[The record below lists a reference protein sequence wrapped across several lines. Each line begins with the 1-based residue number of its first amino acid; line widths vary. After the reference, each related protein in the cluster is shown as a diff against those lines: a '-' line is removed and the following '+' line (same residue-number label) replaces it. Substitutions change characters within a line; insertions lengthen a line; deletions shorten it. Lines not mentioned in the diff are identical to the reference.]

1 MAHEE
6 KIRKIKAGNCGQLIW
21 RVLWS
26 HMGLSCTTRTPGQS
40 GGSTPVRRL
49 AWLLAIPAIIFSIVA
64 IGFSQT
70 SATISNAQ
78 KVSQPVQQAG
88 PSTEAKSTEKEKKKK
103 KKKILTRGS
112 IAAAPIPISSPAIGS
127 GIVPVVGYIF
137 PLSLKDKKSP
147 PSVIGA
153 AGLLTNNSSR
163 GFALIGQLFMK
174 EDTYELV
181 AGYVHGNL
189 DYNIYGES
197 ILQGQKLGLEQT
209 GDGYMVEFLRRIAWR
224 FFAGPRFI
232 DGHSFITV
240 QKDQFPNFPIP
251 PDAGLH
257 TNLVAIGAKVTRDT
271 TPNRFYPVDGTKFS
285 FTSDFFSQSLG
296 SKYSFQSYK
305 TEFDKYWSLSAKQ
318 VLAYDAYLCAT
329 GGTPPFY
336 GNCIY
341 GTGNELRGYTAGQY
355 FDRYMAATQLEYR
368 LVLPKRFGLVAFG
381 GIGGV
386 RAGDEQLL
394 QSSHFLPDI
403 GAGVRFMVSKKYHV
417 NMRADYGQGTNG
429 HTFGLGV
436 LEAF

>member
-1 MAHEE
+1 MAHQE
-6 KIRKIKAGNCGQLIW
+6 KTRKIKARNCGQLIC
-21 RVLWS
+21 RALRL
-26 HMGLSCTTRTPGQS
+26 HMGLSHTTRKPGLS
-40 GGSTPVRRL
+40 AASSPLRAF
-49 AWLLAIPAIIFSIVA
+49 AWLLVVA
-64 IGFSQT
+64 AMAFCFTTAAFGQT
-70 SATISNAQ
+70 SATISSSQ
-78 KVSQPVQQAG
+78 KVTSPAQEATGPAPDASSQT
-88 PSTEAKSTEKEKKKK
+88 SKKKK
-103 KKKILTRGS
+103 KKKILRRGE

-127 GIVPVVGYIF
+127 GLVPVVGYIF

-153 AGLLTNNSSR
+153 AGLITNNSSR
-163 GFALIGQLFMK
+163 GLALIGQLFFK
-174 EDTYELV
+174 EDTYELT

-189 DYNIYGES
+189 DYNIYGEGL
-197 ILQGQKLGLEQT
+197 LQGQKLGLEQT

-224 FFAGPRFI
+224 FLAGPRFI

-240 QKDQFPNFPIP
+240 QRDQFPNFPIP
-251 PDAGLH
+251 PDTGLH
-257 TNLVAIGAKVTRDT
+257 TNLIALGAKVTRDT

-305 TEFDKYWSLSAKQ
+305 TEFDKYWSLSPKQ

-341 GTGNELRGYTAGQY
+341 GSNNELRGYTAGQY
-355 FDRYMAATQLEYR
+355 FDRYMAATQVEYR
-368 LVLPKRFGLVAFG
+368 LVLPKRFGVVAFG

-386 RAGDEQLL
+386 RAGDTQLL
-394 QSSHFLPDI
+394 QSNHFLPDI
-403 GAGVRFMVSKKYHV
+403 GAGVRFEVSKKYHV
-417 NMRADYGQGTNG
+417 NMRADYGQGVNG

>member
-1 MAHEE
+1 
-6 KIRKIKAGNCGQLIW
+6 
-21 RVLWS
+21 
-26 HMGLSCTTRTPGQS
+26 MGLSHTTRTPGRPYR
-40 GGSTPVRRL
+40 STVVWCFWLWL
-49 AWLLAIPAIIFSIVA
+49 AVA
-64 IGFSQT
+64 VIGFSFPPLALSQT
-70 SATISNAQ
+70 SATISNAA
-78 KVSQPVQQAG
+78 KGTQPVQE
-88 PSTEAKSTEKEKKKK
+88 PSSSTPAKSSETPKKKK
-103 KKKILTRGS
+103 KKKILPRGS
-112 IAAAPIPISSPAIGS
+112 IAVAPIPISSPAIGS
-127 GIVPVVGYIF
+127 GIVPVMGYIF

-153 AGLLTNNSSR
+153 AGLITNNSSR
-163 GFALIGQLFMK
+163 GFALVGQLFMK
-174 EDTYELV
+174 EDTYELI

-189 DYNIYGES
+189 DYNIYGGG
-197 ILQGQKLGLEQT
+197 ILSGKKLGLEQT
-209 GDGYMVEFLRRIAWR
+209 GDGYMIEFLRRIAWR
-224 FFAGPRFI
+224 FLAGPRFI
-232 DGHSFITV
+232 EGHSFITV
-240 QKDQFPNFPIP
+240 QQDQFPNFPIP
-251 PDAGLH
+251 PDTGLH

-271 TPNRFYPVDGTKFS
+271 TPNRFYPVGGTKFS

-305 TEFDKYWSLSAKQ
+305 TEYDKYWSLSQKQ

-394 QSSHFLPDI
+394 QSNHFLPDI
-403 GAGVRFMVSKKYHV
+403 GAGLRFQVSKKYHV
-417 NMRADYGQGTNG
+417 NMRADYGQGVNG

>member
-1 MAHEE
+1 M
-6 KIRKIKAGNCGQLIW
+6 
-21 RVLWS
+21 
-26 HMGLSCTTRTPGQS
+26 
-40 GGSTPVRRL
+40 
-49 AWLLAIPAIIFSIVA
+49 
-64 IGFSQT
+64 
-70 SATISNAQ
+70 
-78 KVSQPVQQAG
+78 
-88 PSTEAKSTEKEKKKK
+88 
-103 KKKILTRGS
+103 
-112 IAAAPIPISSPAIGS
+112 
-127 GIVPVVGYIF
+127 VGYIF

-163 GFALIGQLFMK
+163 GFALIGQFFMK
-174 EDTYELV
+174 EDTYELT

-189 DYNIYGES
+189 DYNIYGEG

-209 GDGYMVEFLRRIAWR
+209 GDGYMVEFLRRIAWK
-224 FFAGPRFI
+224 FLAGPRFI

-240 QKDQFPNFPIP
+240 QQDQFPNFPIP

-403 GAGVRFMVSKKYHV
+403 GAGLRFTVSKKYHV
-417 NMRADYGQGTNG
+417 NMRADYGQGVNG

>member
-1 MAHEE
+1 
-6 KIRKIKAGNCGQLIW
+6 
-21 RVLWS
+21 
-26 HMGLSCTTRTPGQS
+26 MGLSQKTRNPGWPRRSNLATRFALGLVFGGILLFLASS
-40 GGSTPVRRL
+40 GF
-49 AWLLAIPAIIFSIVA
+49 A
-64 IGFSQT
+64 QT

-78 KVSQPVQQAG
+78 KATSSTQAAMESA
-88 PSTEAKSTEKEKKKK
+88 PEKSSETSKKKK
-103 KKKILTRGS
+103 KKKLLRRGE

-127 GIVPVVGYIF
+127 GLVPVVGYIF

-153 AGLLTNNSSR
+153 AGLITNNSSR
-163 GFALIGQLFMK
+163 GLALIGQLFFK
-174 EDTYELV
+174 EDTYELT

-189 DYNIYGES
+189 DYNIYGEGP
-197 ILQGQKLGLEQT
+197 LQGQKLGLEQT

-224 FFAGPRFI
+224 FLAGPRFI

-305 TEFDKYWSLSAKQ
+305 TEYNKYWSLSEKQ

-341 GTGNELRGYTAGQY
+341 GSGNELRGYTAGQY

-368 LVLPKRFGLVAFG
+368 LVLPKRFGVVAFG

-386 RAGDEQLL
+386 RAGDTQLL
-394 QSSHFLPDI
+394 QSSHFLPGI
-403 GAGVRFMVSKKYHV
+403 GAGVRFTGQQEISREHARRLRTRRQWPHV
-417 NMRADYGQGTNG
+417 RPWDSGGI
-429 HTFGLGV
+429 LGKTPPQ
-436 LEAF
+436 